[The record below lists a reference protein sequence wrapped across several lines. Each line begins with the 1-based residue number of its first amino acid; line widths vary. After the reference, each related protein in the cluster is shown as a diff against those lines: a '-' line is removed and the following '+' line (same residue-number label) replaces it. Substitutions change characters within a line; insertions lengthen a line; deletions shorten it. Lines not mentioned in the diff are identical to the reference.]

1 MKRIFKEEVMGIHH
15 EHQLWLAGEGG
26 QRAVFKGRELNELD
40 LIDCNFERADF
51 SGCVI
56 YNVKMP
62 IALKYARF
70 INTKLFLTDFT
81 DRNLTQTNFT
91 DAFCR
96 ACNFK
101 NATLL
106 NANFST
112 TKIQRCQFIDW
123 NMQDCHLE
131 IYNSKPWVAYIRPD
145 FTSIGCQHHS
155 NKDWKRFTNRQIN
168 LMHSSALRYWGEN
181 KSSIFMIMDSLKSQQ
196 LIEGDS

>member
-1 MKRIFKEEVMGIHH
+1 M
-15 EHQLWLAGEGG
+15 AGEGG

-70 INTKLFLTDFT
+70 INTKFFLTDFT
-81 DRNLTQTNFT
+81 GCNLTQTNFT

-101 NATLL
+101 NANPTQRQLQHDK
-106 NANFST
+106 N
-112 TKIQRCQFIDW
+112 TKVSVYR
-123 NMQDCHLE
+123 LE
-131 IYNSKPWVAYIRPD
+131 YAGLPLRNYNSKPWVAYIRPD

-168 LMHSSALRYWGEN
+168 LMHSSALRYWGN